1 MKTILV
7 FVNGNL
13 IKQINYR
20 TKREAKGNYSFY
32 KKYGIADPHTGLRIS
47 NATFELI

>member
-20 TKREAKGNYSFY
+20 TKQQAKGNYSYF
-32 KKYGIADPHTGLRIS
+32 KKYGMADPNTGLKIV